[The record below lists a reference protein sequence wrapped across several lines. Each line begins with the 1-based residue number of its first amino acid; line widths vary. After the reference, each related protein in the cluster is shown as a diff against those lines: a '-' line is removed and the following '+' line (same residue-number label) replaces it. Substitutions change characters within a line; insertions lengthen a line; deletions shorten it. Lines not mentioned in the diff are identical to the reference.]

1 MNCFFKFKHT
11 NKDQDKMSNEKIEI
25 AKNEGQ
31 GTKTNAS
38 DVIHIDNTEEKERYK
53 EPSIK
58 QDNMINN
65 IIQIDN
71 NEQNDTLDTSIES
84 DSLDVSQVDVDNKVP
99 MDVDNKVNIDD
110 NKIGL
115 VHISVELQNVI
126 DKMNI
131 SEEPLLDTINDL
143 PEMGNKALF

>member
-1 MNCFFKFKHT
+1 
-11 NKDQDKMSNEKIEI
+11 MSNEKIEV
-25 AKNEGQ
+25 AKNEGL
-31 GTKTNAS
+31 GRKTDAS
-38 DVIHIDNTEEKERYK
+38 NVIHIDNTEEKERYK

-99 MDVDNKVNIDD
+99 MDVDNKVNIND

-131 SEEPLLDTINDL
+131 LEEPLLDTINDL